1 MENTNEYEI
10 KYSKALTDF
19 LNQDK
24 SQYPDTLIDVLEYS
38 VKRFG
43 DRPVVGKALEPPI
56 TYNEFLNMV
65 IRTSDLLLDHGVM
78 KGDRIAILGENSPN
92 WGIAYFAAIR
102 AGAIAVPILPE
113 FPEADI
119 HHILS
124 DSEAKILFTTHKQ
137 LEKLGDLE
145 NSKLKSVIMLD
156 DISADAQNVSEI
168 KKELLTE
175 IFDRAMDFIK
185 KIPETFGLVSR
196 KALENDI
203 VSIIY
208 TSGTSGHSKA
218 VMLSHRNLIS
228 NVVAVKMLVDV
239 FPGDTFL
246 SVLPLSHTYEFSL
259 GFLLPLFSGAR
270 IVYLD
275 KAPTPSVLEKVCKVE
290 KPTTICSV
298 PLILEKIYKKKV
310 APVLGK
316 NLAIKLI
323 TKIPGLKKKIYK
335 KINHKLLEFFGGQL
349 RIMSVG
355 GASFNEEAEKFFNAA
370 GFPYIVGYGLT
381 ETAPLLAGG
390 PVGDKTIKITSTGK
404 PTPGC
409 EIKIIN
415 PNPKTG
421 IGDIY
426 ARGPNIMKGYYK
438 NPELTDEVL
447 DKDGWFK
454 TGDLGHFDK
463 YNNLYIKGRSKNM
476 ILMANG
482 ENIYPEAVEEKLNAC
497 PQVMESL
504 VIENNDQLEAWVYL
518 DYDMVDAETRGKT
531 ERQRLEFIEKV
542 LADTREYVNT
552 QLSSF
557 SKLAR
562 IYEQKEP
569 FVKTATHKIKR
580 YLYAHPHTKKDQ
592 GQVLVDTD
600 D

>member
-1 MENTNEYEI
+1 MGNENDI
-10 KYSKALTDF
+10 KYSKTLADF

-24 SQYPDTLIDVLEYS
+24 SQYPDTLIEVLEYS

-43 DRPVVGKALEPPI
+43 DRPAVGKALEHPI
-56 TYNEFLNMV
+56 TYHEFFDKV
-65 IRTSDLLLDHGVM
+65 IGISDLLLERGIM
-78 KGDRIAILGENSPN
+78 KGDRIAILGENSPF
-92 WGIAYFAAIR
+92 WGIAYFAAVR
-102 AGAIAVPILPE
+102 AGAAAVPILPE
-113 FPEADI
+113 FPDADI
-119 HHILS
+119 RHILS

-137 LEKLGDLE
+137 LERLSDLD
-145 NSKLKSVIMLD
+145 STKLKSIIMLD
-156 DISADAQNVSEI
+156 DIDTATHKIEEI
-168 KKELLTE
+168 KKESLTD
-175 IFDRAMDFIK
+175 IFDKAIDFIK
-185 KIPETFGLVSR
+185 RIPETIGLVSR
-196 KALENDI
+196 KASENDT

-218 VMLSHRNLIS
+218 VMLTHRNLIA

-275 KAPTPSVLEKVCKVE
+275 KAPTPSVLEKVCQVE

-316 NLAIKLI
+316 NLAIRFLV
-323 TKIPGLKKKIYK
+323 KIPGLKNKIYK
-335 KINHKLLEFFGGQL
+335 KINHKLLEFFGGRL
-349 RIMSVG
+349 RTMSVG
-355 GASFNEEAEKFFNAA
+355 GASFNPEAEKFFHAA

-390 PVGDKTIKITSTGK
+390 PVGDKTIKVTSTGK

-409 EIKIIN
+409 ELKIVD
-415 PNPKTG
+415 PDPKTG
-421 IGDIY
+421 IGEIF
-426 ARGPNIMKGYYK
+426 ARGPNVMKGYFK
-438 NPELTDEVL
+438 NPELTAAVL
-447 DKDGWFK
+447 DKEGWFK

-476 ILMANG
+476 ILLANG

-504 VIENNDQLEAWVYL
+504 VIENSDQLEAWVYL
-518 DYDMVDAETRGKT
+518 DYDLVDAQTHGKT

-542 LADTREYVNT
+542 LADTRESVNT

-580 YLYAHPHTKKDQ
+580 YLYAHPQNKKNR
-592 GQVLVDTD
+592 GQIMIDTD

>member
-1 MENTNEYEI
+1 MENEI
-10 KYSKALTDF
+10 KYSKTLSDF

-24 SQYPDTLIDVLEYS
+24 SQYPDTLIEVLEYS
-38 VKRFG
+38 AKRFG
-43 DRPVVGKALEPPI
+43 DRPAVGKALEHPI
-56 TYNEFLNMV
+56 TYSEFLNKV
-65 IRTSDLLLDHGVM
+65 ISISELLVDRGVM
-78 KGDRIAILGENSPN
+78 KGDRIAILGENSPH
-92 WGIAYFAAIR
+92 WGIAYFAAVR
-102 AGAIAVPILPE
+102 AGAAAVPILPD

-119 HHILS
+119 RHILS
-124 DSEAKILFTTHKQ
+124 DSEAKILFTTLKQ

-145 NSKLKSVIMLD
+145 STKVKSIIMMD
-156 DISADAQNVSEI
+156 DIETDTQKISEI
-168 KKELLTE
+168 NKEFLSD
-175 IFDRAMDFIK
+175 IFEKAIDFIK
-185 KIPETFGLVSR
+185 KIPGNIGLVSR
-196 KALENDI
+196 KASENDT

-228 NVVAVKMLVDV
+228 NVVAVKMLVEV
-239 FPGDTFL
+239 IPGDTFL

-335 KINHKLLEFFGGQL
+335 KINHKLLDFFGGQL
-349 RIMSVG
+349 RVMSVG
-355 GASFNEEAEKFFNAA
+355 GASFNQEAEKFFNAA

-409 EIKIIN
+409 ELKIVN
-415 PNPKTG
+415 PDPKTG
-421 IGDIY
+421 IGEIF

-438 NPELTDEVL
+438 NPELTAEVL

-476 ILMANG
+476 ILLANG

-504 VIENNDQLEAWVYL
+504 VTENNDQLEAWVYL
-518 DYDMVDAETRGKT
+518 DYDLVDAETHGKT

-542 LADTREYVNT
+542 LADTRECVNT

-580 YLYAHPHTKKDQ
+580 YLYAHPHTKKNR
-592 GQVLVDTD
+592 GQALVDTD